1 MKKQENKQ
9 EITSKT
15 LACRLP
21 KELHNDLLSIIE
33 HTGHNVNSFINQSI
47 EYYIR
52 LIKNE
57 AEETKHLKVARFAYK
72 ISQEE

>member
-1 MKKQENKQ
+1 MKKP

-21 KELHNDLLSIIE
+21 KESATELLGIIE
-33 HTGHNVNSFINQSI
+33 LTGHNVNSFINESI
-47 EYYIR
+47 DYYIR

-57 AEETKHLKVARFAYK
+57 KVPETKKLRVARFAYK
-72 ISQEE
+72 ISKEK